1 MADSADRI
9 ARAFAACRKCLNQH
23 VDIDLFIRKAGLPQ
37 FFHQK
42 VDLTTFVFKRMRHA
56 VRIDWTPYDRRPAFP
71 GKRGH
76 QMCIRDRVNPLWLM
90 GRSDEKSPLPAMGVP
105 DTIEYVL
112 EPSMP
117 QQKSS
122 PSQEDNELD
131 PLDKRLMDFVS
142 TLTVDQKEFL
152 LAQLQTM
159 IQLKK
164 EIPPSQDS

>member
-1 MADSADRI
+1 MLPNEIEGRDVGRRIREQRELKGYSLKDVAENVGVAISTIQRYENGEFRRYKFPIIMAI
-9 ARAFAACRKCLNQH
+9 ARVLQ
-23 VDIDLFIRKAGLPQ
+23 
-37 FFHQK
+37 
-42 VDLTTFVFKRMRHA
+42 
-56 VRIDWTPYDRRPAFP
+56 
-71 GKRGH
+71 
-76 QMCIRDRVNPLWLM
+76 VNPLWLM
-90 GRSDEKSPLPAMGVP
+90 GRSDEKSPLPAMGAP

-142 TLTVDQKEFL
+142 TLTVDQEEFL